1 MAARE
6 VLDLTDVAAADP
18 ARTGGKAA
26 ALSRSLAAG
35 LPALPGFVLTTGESA
50 EDELDEEL
58 SEHWRRLTDDGRRS
72 VVVRSSGVAEDAV
85 NASLAGQFR
94 TELDVRGEPAF
105 LAAVRVVLDSAGPLR
120 PEMAVLVQPYARA
133 TVGGIAFAID
143 PASGKRRLTVAATR
157 GGPDRLV
164 SGEVTGAFFHLTR
177 GGRARSGD
185 LEATTAAELAEA
197 GPTAAR
203 CRQLARLVRATG
215 RLFGGPQD
223 VEWAVVDDRL
233 VLFQSRPVT
242 TGTGSRGRLLGPG
255 PVAETF
261 PEPLAPLEVDLWVD
275 PLREALTEAVVLA
288 GTATRSRAESTPI
301 VDVVDGWVVAD
312 LALLDAGP
320 TSQVRTLLNPL
331 VGFRKLRTSW
341 RVGRLRP
348 ALPGLA
354 RDTLVATDALLADVP
369 ALDALADR
377 DLLALLDHTR
387 QALTA
392 VHGYEVLSGM
402 LLRDTGTG
410 GSALQGAVQL
420 APAARAEGLDD
431 EEVVAREPGVLAL
444 TPPTICPSV
453 RLPADLVSRPPGPG
467 AEEQV
472 PTGHPERTD
481 TAVDPVVLLREA
493 LRLRAR
499 WLQELGARAASEL
512 GHRLAARG
520 ILTDWAEIRTCRL
533 SDL

>member
-120 PEMAVLVQPYARA
+120 LEMAVLVQPYARA
-133 TVGGIAFAID
+133 EVGGIAFAVD
-143 PASGKRRLTVAATR
+143 PASGKRRLTVAAAP

-177 GGRARSGD
+177 TGRPRRGD
-185 LEATTAAELAEA
+185 LDEAAAAELAEA
-197 GPTAAR
+197 GLTAAR
-203 CRQLARLVRATG
+203 CRRLARLVRAAG

-242 TGTGSRGRLLGPG
+242 TGTGSRGPLLGSG

-275 PLREALTEAVVLA
+275 PLREALSEAVVLA

-312 LALLDAGP
+312 LALLDVAT
-320 TSQVRTLLNPL
+320 TSQIRTLLNPFA
-331 VGFRKLRTSW
+331 GFRKLRTSW

-354 RDTLVATDALLADVP
+354 RDTLAATDALLAEVP

-377 DLLALLDHTR
+377 DLLALLDHSR
-387 QALTA
+387 RALTA

-410 GSALQGAVQL
+410 GSALQGAVRL
-420 APAARAEGLDD
+420 ARAARAEGLDD

-453 RLPADLVSRPPGPG
+453 RLPADLAGGPLDPGETGPAGHPRPTPARGGPG
-467 AEEQV
+467 G
-472 PTGHPERTD
+472 PFRD
-481 TAVDPVVLLREA
+481 
-493 LRLRAR
+493 
-499 WLQELGARAASEL
+499 
-512 GHRLAARG
+512 
-520 ILTDWAEIRTCRL
+520 
-533 SDL
+533 